1 MSDRV
6 LLGLWRRDKIH
17 PLASAV
23 PQDLVLIWFAFG
35 HSGYRNHGT
44 LVLQVLCG
52 NRLGTVH
59 PKEDSFGVKLVQFGN
74 SLPIHWRV

>member
-1 MSDRV
+1 MSDPV

-23 PQDLVLIWFAFG
+23 PQDHVLIWFAFG
-35 HSGYRNHGT
+35 HSSYRNPRT
-44 LVLQVLCG
+44 LVLQMLCG
-52 NRLGTVH
+52 NRLGTAC
-59 PKEDSFGVKLVQFGN
+59 PEEDSFGVKLLQYGN